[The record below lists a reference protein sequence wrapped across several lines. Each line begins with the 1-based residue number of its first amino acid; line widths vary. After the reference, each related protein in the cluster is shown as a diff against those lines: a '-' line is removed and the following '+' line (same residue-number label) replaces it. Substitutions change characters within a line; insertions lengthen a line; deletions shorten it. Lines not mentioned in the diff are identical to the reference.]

1 MAFNDYFDEKMY
13 RMQGTPE
20 MRKLQEKKLIKNL
33 NDNFDHNEVFQMACQ
48 VKGVNNI
55 SNIKTIY
62 DFQKAFPVGGE
73 PRSQMEAMITGPL
86 WKGTLK
92 DTMAYVQGV
101 KPEDYVLMC
110 ATSGTGG
117 IPTPY
122 FFTENNMQTMARGYS
137 RGCYMCGIVPGET
150 VVHAMALSMF
160 GAGVPL
166 VETFIR
172 LGITVIPVG
181 AEVGKEKLIQF
192 SEHFKPTII
201 FCTPS
206 YAQYLVDALPEKIKS
221 LNFKRVVCGGEPGAG
236 IPEVRKK
243 IQDGF
248 GCPLTDMMGL
258 IGGLALASCDMAEYA
273 GMHHL
278 SDDLFFFELV
288 DPETK
293 ESVPFEDGA
302 VGQMVTTPLEGP
314 VAPRSTSGDVA
325 QIFTEPCE
333 CGNPGWRLKI
343 VGRVDDMLKVKG
355 VIVYPSHIDDAI
367 TSFSPRVTGEF
378 RIVLDVPP
386 PRVEPP
392 LKLKVEYGE
401 SIKEEQLEALANKI
415 GDYMHHKLRIRP
427 KIEWIPPMG
436 LERTAL
442 KTRFIEKTYEKKK

>member
-1 MAFNDYFDEKMY
+1 
-13 RMQGTPE
+13 
-20 MRKLQEKKLIKNL
+20 
-33 NDNFDHNEVFQMACQ
+33 
-48 VKGVNNI
+48 
-55 SNIKTIY
+55 
-62 DFQKAFPVGGE
+62 
-73 PRSQMEAMITGPL
+73 MEAMIKGPL

-101 KPEDYVLMC
+101 KPEDYVLLC
-110 ATSGTGG
+110 ATSGTTGV
-117 IPTPY
+117 PTPY
-122 FFTENNMQTMARGYS
+122 FFTENGMQTMAKGYS
-137 RGCYMCGIVPGET
+137 RACFMAGVVPGET

-166 VETFIR
+166 VNTLIR

-192 SEHFKPTII
+192 SEFFRPGII

-206 YAQYLVDALPEKIKS
+206 YAQYLVDTVSDKIKS
-221 LNFKRVVCGGEPGAG
+221 LAFKRVVCGGEPGAG

-248 GCPLTDMMGL
+248 GCPLTDSMGL
-258 IGGLALASCDMAEYA
+258 IGGLALVSCDQEEYA

-278 SDDLFFFELV
+278 TDDLFFFELV

-293 ESVPFEDGA
+293 EPVPFEDGA
-302 VGQMVTTPLEGP
+302 TGQLLSTPLEGA
-314 VAPRSTSGDVA
+314 VSPRGTSGDVA
-325 QIFTEPCE
+325 QVFTEPCD
-333 CGNPGWRLKI
+333 CGNPGWRIKI
-343 VGRVDDMLKVKG
+343 IGRTDDMLKVKG

-367 TSFSPRVTGEF
+367 THFSPRVTRGEF

-392 LKLKVEYGE
+392 IKLKVEYSDTTDE
-401 SIKEEQLEALANKI
+401 ASLDALADEI
-415 GDYMHHKLRIRP
+415 GEYMHNKLRIRP
-427 KIEWIPPMG
+427 KIQWVSPLS

-442 KTRFIEKTYEKKK
+442 KTRFIEKAYESKK

>member
-1 MAFNDYFDEKMY
+1 
-13 RMQGTPE
+13 
-20 MRKLQEKKLIKNL
+20 
-33 NDNFDHNEVFQMACQ
+33 
-48 VKGVNNI
+48 
-55 SNIKTIY
+55 
-62 DFQKAFPVGGE
+62 
-73 PRSQMEAMITGPL
+73 
-86 WKGTLK
+86 
-92 DTMAYVQGV
+92 
-101 KPEDYVLMC
+101 
-110 ATSGTGG
+110 
-117 IPTPY
+117 
-122 FFTENNMQTMARGYS
+122 
-137 RGCYMCGIVPGET
+137 MCGIVPGET

-160 GAGVPL
+160 GAGIPL
-166 VETFIR
+166 VETMIR
-172 LGITVIPVG
+172 LGVGVIPVG

-192 SEHFKPTII
+192 SEYFKPTIM

-206 YAQYLVDALPEKIKS
+206 YAQYLVDSVPDKIKTIG
-221 LNFKRVVCGGEPGAG
+221 LKRVICGGEPGAG

-258 IGGLALASCDMAEYA
+258 IGGLALASCDLAEYA

-293 ESVPFEDGA
+293 TPVPFEDGA
-302 VGQMVTTPLEGP
+302 TGQMLTTTLEGS
-314 VAPRSTSGDVA
+314 VSPRGTSGDVA
-325 QIFTEPCE
+325 QVFTSPCK

-343 VGRVDDMLKVKG
+343 MGRIDDMLKVKG

-367 TSFSPRVTGEF
+367 KHFYPRVTGEF

-401 SIKEEQLEALANKI
+401 KFPKEQLQNLSGEI
-415 GDYMHHKLRIRP
+415 GDYMHTRLRIRP
-427 KIEWIPPMG
+427 AIEWVEPMS

-442 KTRFIEKTYEKKK
+442 KTRFIEKAYEKK